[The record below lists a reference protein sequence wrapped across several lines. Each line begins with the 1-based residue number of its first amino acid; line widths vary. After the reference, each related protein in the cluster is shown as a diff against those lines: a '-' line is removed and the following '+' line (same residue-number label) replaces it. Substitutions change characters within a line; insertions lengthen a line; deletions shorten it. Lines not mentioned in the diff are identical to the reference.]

1 MTTAATQLPPGRPF
15 TPEECAA
22 LITADIIA
30 EGEQAAVLAGKRRFT
45 VDECLAML
53 EVGVLHEDDR
63 IELLDGVIIVM
74 APINVP
80 HLRGTDHSNQRL
92 VMALGNR
99 AMVRVQGS
107 ILLNDHTM
115 PQPDIVVLRMRSLDD
130 MERDSAS
137 DVYWIIEF
145 SDSSLEY
152 DLGVKLARYAESGIP
167 EVWVGN
173 LRAREVIVHTEPSGS
188 EYLAVRTCRVGQSIS
203 PQAFPD
209 VALAV
214 DDFMPPATVPEGEQS

>member
-1 MTTAATQLPPGRPF
+1 MTTATTWLPTPRPF

-22 LITADIIA
+22 LIAAGILA

-45 VDECLAML
+45 VDEYLAL
-53 EVGVLHEDDR
+53 EVAGVLHEDDR
-63 IELLDGVIIVM
+63 VELIDGEILVM

-80 HLRGTDHSNQRL
+80 HLRGTDYSTRHL
-92 VMALGNR
+92 VISLGNR
-99 AMVRVQGS
+99 AVVRVQGS
-107 ILLNDHTM
+107 ILLNNRTM
-115 PQPDIVVLRMRSLDD
+115 PQPDIAVIRERALND

-152 DLGVKLARYAESGIP
+152 DMGVKLARYAESGIP

-173 LRAREVIVHTEPSGS
+173 LRAREVIVHTEPDGS

>member
-1 MTTAATQLPPGRPF
+1 MTTAATQLPPARAF
-15 TPEECAA
+15 TAEECAV
-22 LITADIIA
+22 LIAADIIA

-53 EVGVLHEDDR
+53 EAGVLREDDR
-63 IELLDGVIIVM
+63 VELLDGVIIVM

-80 HLRGTDHSNQRL
+80 HLRGTDYSNQRL

-167 EVWVGN
+167 EVWVAN
-173 LRAREVIVHTEPSGS
+173 LRAREVTAHSSPSGS
-188 EYLAVRTCRVGQSIS
+188 EYLAVRTYRAGDSIS

-214 DDFMPPATVPEGEQS
+214 DDFMPPATAPEGEQS